1 MLIVEYETKGK
12 EEREREGETMKE
24 EKRAREQ
31 KEEGKIISDRWW
43 WM

>member
-1 MLIVEYETKGK
+1 MLIAVYETKG
-12 EEREREGETMKE
+12 ERERKTMNVE
-24 EKRAREQ
+24 RRAREQ